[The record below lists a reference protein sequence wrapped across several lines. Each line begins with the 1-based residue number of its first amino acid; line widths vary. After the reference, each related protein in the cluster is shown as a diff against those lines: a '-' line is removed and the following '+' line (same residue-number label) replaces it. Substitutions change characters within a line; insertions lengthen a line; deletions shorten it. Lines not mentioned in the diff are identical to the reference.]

1 MWDNH
6 MHTSFSGDSTAAPL
20 DMIKEAKAKG
30 LSGITITDHLD
41 YDYLP
46 EPGLFDLDLDSYYNT
61 QKALALEYSTNDFTI
76 LTGLEVGLQKC
87 SLEKNKA
94 AVSSQNFDFIIGS
107 THVVDGKDPYY
118 DSFWDGCTQTELFL
132 KYYASILENITTFDN
147 FDSIGHLDYIFRYA
161 KNDSARS
168 NTYKP
173 YKFMVD
179 MILDQIIR
187 KDKALEIN
195 TGAYRKGLA
204 EPNPSID
211 IIKRY
216 KDLGGKLITIGADAH
231 EPDHIAYGFE
241 KVSELLKDCG
251 FTEYAVYKKRVPNMY
266 PL

>member
-6 MHTSFSGDSTAAPL
+6 MHTSFSGDSEAAPA

-30 LSGITITDHLD
+30 LNGITITDHLD

-46 EPGLFDLDLDSYYNT
+46 EPGAFELDPDTYYKT
-61 QKALALEYSTNDFTI
+61 QHALALEYSTDSFTI

-87 SLEKNKA
+87 CVEKNKV
-94 AVSSQNFDFIIGS
+94 AVASQDFDFIIGS

-118 DSFWDGCTQTELFL
+118 DSFWDEGTQTELFL
-132 KYYASILENITTFDN
+132 KYYASILENITTFDD
-147 FDSIGHLDYIFRYA
+147 FDSVGHLDYIFRYA
-161 KNDSARS
+161 RDEAARC
-168 NTYKP
+168 NTYRP

-195 TGAYRKGLA
+195 TGAYRKGLL
-204 EPNPSID
+204 EPNPAID

-216 KDLGGKLITIGADAH
+216 KDLGGKLITIGSDAH
-231 EPDHIAYGFE
+231 EPAHIAYGFD
-241 KVSELLKDCG
+241 KVAALLKECG
-251 FTEYAVYKKRVPNMY
+251 FKEYAVYKKRVPQMY